1 MLRGP
6 RYHSWCRNA
15 GFCSAEGHS
24 TSGLR
29 PLFGCVPVPVWT
41 LTLGAYLNCYH
52 GNPHPVIGSTL
63 LGHVIVMPAGYVPAG
78 RLGTRFL
85 QIRLRH
91 ESRDKYVIHISKT
104 AFQKML
110 FWNAALL
117 CEHYGAAE
125 QVTWL
130 MTHPYRVGAP
140 PIGMLQSK
148 WISFQTLNC

>member
-1 MLRGP
+1 
-6 RYHSWCRNA
+6 
-15 GFCSAEGHS
+15 
-24 TSGLR
+24 
-29 PLFGCVPVPVWT
+29 
-41 LTLGAYLNCYH
+41 
-52 GNPHPVIGSTL
+52 
-63 LGHVIVMPAGYVPAG
+63 
-78 RLGTRFL
+78 
-85 QIRLRH
+85 
-91 ESRDKYVIHISKT
+91 
-104 AFQKML
+104 ML